1 MKFKY
6 SIAASAV
13 MLALVAAAAPVSAAA
28 EGLGVLTNDYVN
40 SREHLD
46 QKSQPL
52 LRFFFPEIS

>member
-28 EGLGVLTNDYVN
+28 EGPGVLTNDY
-40 SREHLD
+40 
-46 QKSQPL
+46 
-52 LRFFFPEIS
+52 EIVENI